1 METED
6 RLENYDRNAV
16 TNQCT
21 CTKKM
26 YLVTDT
32 EKCAISHILNLV
44 MKFHVYAG
52 TLLHLVSSIENDK
65 HRCQTINP

>member
-6 RLENYDRNAV
+6 HLKTYDRNAV
-16 TNQCT
+16 TKKCT
-21 CTKKM
+21 CTKKR
-26 YLVTDT
+26 YLAGDK

-52 TLLHLVSSIENDK
+52 TSRHPMFSIENDK
-65 HRCQTINP
+65 HSCQTINP